1 MITVALD
8 IKNILDD
15 EILTQAAGCLK
26 VMAHP
31 VRLKIV
37 DILLHGEF
45 AVNEI
50 TQICNGR
57 PHQICEHLRLMQS
70 HGLLSSERRGRS
82 VYYKIENPQLP
93 GIISCIRTN
102 CGV

>member
-1 MITVALD
+1 MAVDMD
-8 IKNILDD
+8 IENILDD
-15 EILTQAAGCLK
+15 EVLNQAADCLK
-26 VMAHP
+26 VLAHP

-37 DILLHGEF
+37 DILLQGEF

-82 VYYKIENPQLP
+82 VYYTIANPQLP
-93 GIISCIRTN
+93 GIISCIRES
-102 CGV
+102 CSG